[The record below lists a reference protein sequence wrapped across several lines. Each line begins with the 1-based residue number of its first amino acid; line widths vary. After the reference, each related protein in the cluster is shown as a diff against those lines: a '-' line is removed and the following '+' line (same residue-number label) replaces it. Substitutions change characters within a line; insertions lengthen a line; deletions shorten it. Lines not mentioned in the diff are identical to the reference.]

1 MRLISLLATLFPLHL
16 CIIARYSSSPIR
28 LCPQIAESLSVRT
41 IFKWTAPTSFPKTLL
56 WSATRWGDHS
66 IKQLTSRSSSASNHL
81 FYQPDLCFMA
91 SRVITG
97 EAKAVVI
104 RTGDKT
110 FWGYMCLYKRR
121 DSFICVCLLQTA
133 AAGEILR
140 EGEQERGGSGFARR
154 EPIICRESCVSITR
168 L

>member
-1 MRLISLLATLFPLHL
+1 
-16 CIIARYSSSPIR
+16 
-28 LCPQIAESLSVRT
+28 
-41 IFKWTAPTSFPKTLL
+41 
-56 WSATRWGDHS
+56 
-66 IKQLTSRSSSASNHL
+66 
-81 FYQPDLCFMA
+81 MA

-140 EGEQERGGSGFARR
+140 EGEQ
-154 EPIICRESCVSITR
+154 
-168 L
+168 

>member
-1 MRLISLLATLFPLHL
+1 MKQF
-16 CIIARYSSSPIR
+16 IA
-28 LCPQIAESLSVRT
+28 
-41 IFKWTAPTSFPKTLL
+41 
-56 WSATRWGDHS
+56 
-66 IKQLTSRSSSASNHL
+66 RSSSASNHL

-121 DSFICVCLLQTA
+121 DSFICACLLRCSLYDI
-133 AAGEILR
+133 EIVNWFSLIR
-140 EGEQERGGSGFARR
+140 ILSLLDF
-154 EPIICRESCVSITR
+154 S

>member
-28 LCPQIAESLSVRT
+28 LCLQIAESSSART
-41 IFKWTAPTSFPKTLL
+41 IFKWTAPTSFLKTLL
-56 WSATRWGDHS
+56 WSATRWGGRLL
-66 IKQLTSRSSSASNHL
+66 KQFIARSSSASNHL
-81 FYQPDLCFMA
+81 FYQPALCFMA

-121 DSFICVCLLQTA
+121 DSFLCACLLRCSLYDI
-133 AAGEILR
+133 EIVNWFSLIR
-140 EGEQERGGSGFARR
+140 ILSLLDF
-154 EPIICRESCVSITR
+154 S